1 MTLSKTKELG
11 STSRISEQVRRYIVD
26 NSLMGHDSGFG
37 DQDSLLEAGI
47 IDSTAIMDVVAF
59 LESRFGIAV
68 DDEDLVADNLD
79 SVGRIARFVE
89 RKLAVKT
96 AA

>member
-1 MTLSKTKELG
+1 MTMSTSAERG
-11 STSRISEQVRRYIVD
+11 STAPVAELVRRYIVD

-37 DQDSLLEAGI
+37 NQDSLLEAGI

-59 LESRFGIAV
+59 LERRFGIAV

-79 SVGRIARFVE
+79 SIGRIARFVE
-89 RKLAVKT
+89 RKLSVKT
-96 AA
+96 AV